1 MRIFIVGGMASGKS
15 SIGVELAKSL
25 HLDFFD
31 TDLMIEKKTGVN
43 IGWIFDKEGEKG
55 FRLREE
61 RAIEEI
67 SKKDNFV
74 LATGGGAIL
83 SKKNRSIIKKG
94 DHVIYL
100 MVSIK
105 TQLKRTMYNKSRPL
119 INVDDKEK
127 TLRDIAKD
135 RAKFYEKIATIKINP
150 NDRDLSYTIDKI
162 TKEINGS

>member
-1 MRIFIVGGMASGKS
+1 MRIFIVGAMASGKS
-15 SIGVELAKSL
+15 SIGVKLAKSL

-31 TDLMIEKKTGVN
+31 TDRMIEKKTGVN
-43 IGWIFDKEGEKG
+43 ISWIFEKEGEKG
-55 FRLREE
+55 FRSREE
-61 RAIEEI
+61 LAMEI

-127 TLRDIAKD
+127 TLRAIAKD

-150 NDRDLSYTIDKI
+150 NDRNLSYTVDKI
-162 TKEINGS
+162 TKQING

>member
-1 MRIFIVGGMASGKS
+1 MRIFIVGAMASGKS
-15 SIGVELAKSL
+15 SIGVKLAKSL

-31 TDLMIEKKTGVN
+31 TDHMIEKKTGVN
-43 IGWIFDKEGEKG
+43 ISWIFEKEGEKG
-55 FRLREE
+55 FRSREE
-61 RAIEEI
+61 LAMEEI

-74 LATGGGAIL
+74 IATGGGSIL

-127 TLRDIAKD
+127 TLRAIAKD

-150 NDRDLSYTIDKI
+150 NDRNLSYTVDKI
-162 TKEINGS
+162 TKQING

>member
-1 MRIFIVGGMASGKS
+1 MRIFIVGSMASGKS
-15 SIGVELAKSL
+15 SVGIELAKSL

-31 TDLMIEKKTGVN
+31 TDHIIEEKTGVN
-43 IGWIFDKEGEKG
+43 ISWIFEKEGEKG
-55 FRLREE
+55 FRTREE
-61 RAIEEI
+61 LVMEEI

-74 LATGGGAIL
+74 IATGGGSIL

-119 INVDDKEK
+119 ININDKEK
-127 TLRDIAKD
+127 TLRAIAKD
-135 RAKFYEKIATIKINP
+135 RTKFYEKIATIKINP
-150 NDRDLSYTIDKI
+150 NNQNISNTIDKI
-162 TKEINGS
+162 TKQING